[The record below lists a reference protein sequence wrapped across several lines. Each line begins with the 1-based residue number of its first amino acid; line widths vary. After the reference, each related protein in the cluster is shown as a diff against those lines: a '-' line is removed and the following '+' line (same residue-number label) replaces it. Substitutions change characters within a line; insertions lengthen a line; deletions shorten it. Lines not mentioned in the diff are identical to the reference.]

1 MDVAA
6 KHIPAD
12 EEDVRISQLN
22 VMSYR
27 CQLWDHE
34 PITDFWRVRHG
45 CVKKLAEHGILVV
58 C

>member
-45 CVKKLAEHGILVV
+45 CVKKLVEMG
-58 C
+58 CS